1 MVMCRCLEVRRFD
14 GDDAHLYATEHL
26 LLIERGRSSNGVEDY
41 VCTGTKTSWVL
52 DFPLRD
58 WNRNG
63 GPPRLRRLPLAD
75 SEAPIG
81 AFD

>member
-1 MVMCRCLEVRRFD
+1 MVTCRCLEVRRFD
-14 GDDAHLYATEHL
+14 GDDARQYATEHL
-26 LLIERGRSSNGVEDY
+26 LLIERGRDSIGVEDY
-41 VCTGTKTSWVL
+41 DCTGTKTSWVL

-75 SEAPIG
+75 GEAQIG